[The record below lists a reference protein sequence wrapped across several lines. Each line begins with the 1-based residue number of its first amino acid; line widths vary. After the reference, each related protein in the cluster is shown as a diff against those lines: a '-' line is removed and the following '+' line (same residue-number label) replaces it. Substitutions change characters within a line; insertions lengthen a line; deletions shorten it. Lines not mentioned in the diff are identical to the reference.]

1 MKTLLSNGLIYD
13 GTENAARPGSVIM
26 DGETIT
32 SVLSGDTPSSFDG
45 EVIDCTGKAIAPGF
59 IDAHSHNDWFAAK
72 REPEPFFLPFAEQGI
87 TTQVSG
93 NCGFSPFGYES
104 GTPYYHL
111 LGSGLFDM
119 GETFGDYSAFSG
131 WRTAAEQTTPLNLVP
146 LQGHGSVRIGL
157 SGYENR
163 PLTPEEMKR
172 HNSKL
177 EEAFDQGVFGLSFG
191 LMYEP
196 DRYAAWD
203 ELDEAARIT
212 ARRGGIV
219 TVHSRAQS
227 AASTSYQPPI
237 GGEAHNLR
245 ALKEMIELT
254 RRTGV
259 RMHYSHHI
267 FVGKATWR
275 TVDESLELIDKAR
288 AQGLDFSYDMYAM
301 TFGVSVI
308 TVILP
313 SWYLSLPPEK
323 QKSRAVRARLALEIG
338 VTKRVLGFDF
348 DDIQIAWAGEGN
360 EALCGKRVTELA
372 AIWKTSPLSAY
383 LRVVELSE
391 GKGRVNMYR
400 YYNDDIIQKLMR
412 HEPSL
417 FMTDAWIEACG
428 VQNAAA
434 YGCFP
439 RFLQMSR
446 DTQALPMESAIRKMT
461 GATADRFGIPNRGYL
476 RPGFAA
482 DITVFDP
489 AVVAAQGDNCARP
502 IGIEAVFVNGIQVV
516 KSGAADVAALKGAG
530 HVLLRPDG
538 RS

>member
-1 MKTLLSNGLIYD
+1 MKTLLKNGMLYD
-13 GTENAARPGSVIM
+13 GTGTAARPGSVVIENETIM
-26 DGETIT
+26 DVLTGEV
-32 SVLSGDTPSSFDG
+32 SDSFDG
-45 EVIDCTGKAIAPGF
+45 DIVDCKDKAIAPGF

-72 REPEPFFLPFAEQGI
+72 REPVPYFLPFAEQGI

-93 NCGFSPFGYES
+93 NCGFSPFGFEA
-104 GTPYYHL
+104 GTSYYHL
-111 LGSGLFDM
+111 LGSGLFEM
-119 GETFGDYSAFSG
+119 GQTFGDYSTFEG
-131 WRTAAEQTTPLNLVP
+131 WRTAAERMTPLNLVP

-157 SGYENR
+157 AGYETR
-163 PLTPEEMKR
+163 PLTSEEMLR
-172 HNSKL
+172 HNAKL
-177 EEAFDQGVFGLSFG
+177 EESFDQGVFGLSFG

-196 DRYAAWD
+196 DRYATWD

-237 GGEAHNLR
+237 GGEAHNVR

-259 RMHYSHHI
+259 RMHYSHLI

-275 TVDESLELIDKAR
+275 TVDESLDLIDKAR
-288 AQGLDFSYDMYAM
+288 AEGLDFSYDMYAM

-323 QKSRAVRARLALEIG
+323 QKSHAVRARLALEIG

-348 DDIQIAWAGEGN
+348 GDIQIAWAGEGN
-360 EALCGKRVTELA
+360 EAFCGKRITELA
-372 AIWKTSPLSAY
+372 AEWKTSPLSAY
-383 LRVVELSE
+383 LRVVELSD

-417 FMTDAWIEACG
+417 FMTDAWMEACG
-428 VQNAAA
+428 IQNAAA

-439 RFLQMSR
+439 KFLQIAR
-446 DTQALPMESAIRKMT
+446 DTQTLSLEAALRKMT
-461 GATADRFGIPNRGYL
+461 GAAADRLGLPNRGYL
-476 RPGFAA
+476 KPGFAA

-489 AVVAAQGDNCARP
+489 AAVAAQKDDCARP
-502 IGIEAVFVNGIQVV
+502 MGIEAVFVNGVQVV
-516 KSGAADVAALKGAG
+516 KSGAADAAVLKGAG
-530 HVLLRPDG
+530 HVLTRA
-538 RS
+538 

>member
-1 MKTLLSNGLIYD
+1 MITLLKNGMIYD
-13 GTENAARPGSVIM
+13 GTGNTARPGSVVL
-26 DGETIT
+26 DGETI
-32 SVLSGDTPSSFDG
+32 SGVLDGDAPASFDG
-45 EVIDCTGKAIAPGF
+45 EVIDCAGRAIAPGF
-59 IDAHSHNDWFAAK
+59 IDAHAHNDWFAS
-72 REPEPFFLPFAEQGI
+72 RPDPLPYFVPFVEQGI
-87 TTQVSG
+87 TTQVVG
-93 NCGFSPFGYES
+93 NCGFSPFGFEA

-111 LGSGLFDM
+111 LGSGLFEM
-119 GETFGDYSAFSG
+119 GETFGDYSAFGG
-131 WRTAAEQTTPLNLVP
+131 WRDAAEQTTSLNLVP

-157 SGYENR
+157 AGYENR
-163 PLTPEEMKR
+163 PLTPSEMLR
-172 HNSKL
+172 RNAKL
-177 EEAFDQGVFGLSFG
+177 EESFDHGVFGLSFG

-196 DRYAAWD
+196 DRYATWD

-259 RMHYSHHI
+259 RMHYSHLI
-267 FVGKATWR
+267 FVGKSTWR
-275 TVDESLELIDKAR
+275 TVNESLELIDKAR
-288 AQGLDFSYDMYAM
+288 AEGLDFTYDMYAM
-301 TFGVSVI
+301 TFGTSVI

-348 DDIQIAWAGEGN
+348 GDIQIAWAGEGN
-360 EALCGKRVTELA
+360 EALCGQRITELA
-372 AIWKTSPLSAY
+372 AMWKVSPLSAY
-383 LRVVELSE
+383 LRIVELSG

-417 FMTDAWIEACG
+417 FMTDAWMEACG

-439 RFLQMSR
+439 KFLQIAR
-446 DTQALPMESAIRKMT
+446 DTQAIPMELAVRKMT
-461 GATADRFGIPNRGYL
+461 GAVADRFGIPNRGYL

-489 AVVAAQGDNCARP
+489 AAIAAQGDDCARP
-502 IGIEAVFVNGIQVV
+502 AGIEAVFVNGVQVV
-516 KSGAADVAALKGAG
+516 KAGAADAAALKGAG
-530 HVLLRPDG
+530 HVLIRA
-538 RS
+538 